1 MAVKVVN
8 EDEVRAAFE
17 KILWA
22 SVGQEPDVRELLGSL
37 MKQINE
43 QTLKPDVTDNE
54 ALAEVKKAA
63 KGLKC
68 LLVLDDVVSAETVD
82 TARPRIASARP
93 THISHIQCIHTQW
106 EAQFERA
113 LNVIDPDTSSKLMV
127 TTRIRG
133 LIQGGSEVAIGTLS
147 QVDALKLLAATAQVD
162 EYVPPE
168 EGQAEHDGQYHMA
181 CEVLELCSCLA
192 LTVFNQTTNLN
203 CAHKPNKI
211 PIKKIECGINPT

>member
-1 MAVKVVN
+1 MGT
-8 EDEVRAAFE
+8 RTC
-17 KILWA
+17 
-22 SVGQEPDVRELLGSL
+22 P
-37 MKQINE
+37 
-43 QTLKPDVTDNE
+43 
-54 ALAEVKKAA
+54 
-63 KGLKC
+63 
-68 LLVLDDVVSAETVD
+68 
-82 TARPRIASARP
+82 ARPAQFSLAQHTQRI
-93 THISHIQCIHTQW
+93 QW
-106 EAQFERA
+106 EAQVERA

-133 LIQGGSEVAIGTLS
+133 LIKGGSEVAIGTLS

-168 EGQAEHDGQYHMA
+168 KGQAEHDGQYHMA

>member
-37 MKQINE
+37 MKQINK
-43 QTLKPDVTDNE
+43 QILTPDLSDKE
-54 ALAEVKKAA
+54 ALAEVKEAA

-68 LLVLDDVVSAETVD
+68 LLVLDDVVSGH
-82 TARPRIASARP
+82 SATP
-93 THISHIQCIHTQW
+93 HMPCTSLLIPPHPSHIQIARTQW

-133 LIQGGSEVAIGTLS
+133 LIKGGSEVAIGTLS
-147 QVDALKLLAATAQVD
+147 QVDALKLLAGTAEVD
-162 EYVPPE
+162 EYE
-168 EGQAEHDGQYHMA
+168 EDHAEYRMA
-181 CEVLELCSCLA
+181 CEVVKLCGCLA
-192 LTVFNQTTNLN
+192 LTVLTREQT
-203 CAHKPNKI
+203 
-211 PIKKIECGINPT
+211 